1 MPGFWIWQGSEYER
15 VTQGSKYATIYLNMS
30 EFSIIDRVLNMYH
43 TIHSTRSLFKLMST
57 YREIDVSRT
66 KIEIAKD
73 LR

>member
-15 VTQGSKYATIYLNMS
+15 VTQGSKCATIYLNMS

-43 TIHSTRSLFKLMST
+43 TIHSTRSLYKLMST

>member
-43 TIHSTRSLFKLMST
+43 TIHSTRSLYKLMST